1 MSACFSQPPY
11 WSLWSLIVSP
21 PLQDCK
27 ETEKNFLVFFMSLAN
42 ENLREIIESKRH
54 YADWSC
60 SHLECKHSTWSQ
72 ALLRIKRIRSIQ
84 KVLLGF
90 ESVHS
95 SIRKSNRATNPADLV
110 ELNSKM
116 FRKWFYDLRA
126 SSMLGFRSQIKT
138 HVSCIPVKI
147 LPCQCWPNVPA
158 GFRHPQV

>member
-1 MSACFSQPPY
+1 
-11 WSLWSLIVSP
+11 
-21 PLQDCK
+21 
-27 ETEKNFLVFFMSLAN
+27 MSLAN
-42 ENLREIIESKRH
+42 ENLQEIIESKRH

-60 SHLECKHSTWSQ
+60 SHLECKHTTWSQ

-158 GFRHPQV
+158 GFRHPQVKLLCRAGGNEGTPWPWLSNPLRRRDR